1 MHGELHIFPSGPEEC
16 SPADTPYEQRSPS
29 KESSLAPYEENH
41 KAKKAYRNR
50 VRAGISQPHS
60 PVEDP
65 DNDYKKFDVE
75 NMTINH
81 TFLFSEIYKDR
92 TDGPDGGEITA
103 IEAKNTEMD
112 GYSCVEN
119 TSTQDYTALNYV
131 LSRLQMLENIRIK
144 EAKDARDEYFHRFDN
159 AVDNIEVEVEGH
171 NDTAIEMS
179 CTVLGEDSL
188 LPLES
193 ASAFGMNLPLAPA
206 SSFAFPPTST
216 SIYATPIAAS
226 GDPYR
231 FEIELLDDVTASTT
245 ASTVTAASSASADAV
260 SRELKEVH
268 SIVENNVENADI
280 SMLSQVGM
288 IEELDDGKV
297 LGDGDGDG
305 DGDMRQY
312 TSSNGS
318 SSKSTPSKLRK
329 GLRPS
334 LNASSTKTETGIRR
348 KKKDGEENEIDDDD
362 DNDDDDD
369 EEESILSNWSDKETS
384 NPTKIHMS
392 ERNNDN
398 DGDGDGEYDDK
409 QNNNNKSFDSD
420 HQLNQDNGKK
430 SNKEIKS
437 RSSKDSGKQ
446 SGKEYETISEKI
458 RRKKS
463 LTKKKEIQSV
473 YHEIFEKKYD
483 DNEVVSES
491 ISEKIQRNK
500 SIHKKK
506 EIQSVYHEIFEK
518 KFDEVNSEKLLK
530 KKQKTDS
537 FILPVLWKF

>member
-16 SPADTPYEQRSPS
+16 SPADTPYDQRSPS

-50 VRAGISQPHS
+50 VRAGVSQPHS
-60 PVEDP
+60 PVEYP
-65 DNDYKKFDVE
+65 DNDFKKFDVE

-92 TDGPDGGEITA
+92 TDGPDGGEVTA
-103 IEAKNTEMD
+103 VEAKNTEMD
-112 GYSCVEN
+112 EYSGVEN

-144 EAKDARDEYFHRFDN
+144 EAKEARDEYFHRFDN
-159 AVDNIEVEVEGH
+159 AVDNIEVEVDGH

-193 ASAFGMNLPLAPA
+193 ASAFAMNLPLTPA

-216 SIYATPIAAS
+216 STSTSTYATPIIALA
-226 GDPYR
+226 DPYA
-231 FEIELLDDVTASTT
+231 FEVELLDDVTASTT
-245 ASTVTAASSASADAV
+245 ASTVTAASSGNAV
-260 SRELKEVH
+260 SRELNEVH
-268 SIVENNVENADI
+268 SSVENTLEKADI
-280 SMLSQVGM
+280 SMSSQVGM
-288 IEELDDGKV
+288 IEELDEGRV
-297 LGDGDGDG
+297 LGEGEGES
-305 DGDMRQY
+305 DMRQY

-318 SSKSTPSKLRK
+318 SSKSTPSKLIK

-334 LNASSTKTETGIRR
+334 LNVSSTKTETGIRR

-362 DNDDDDD
+362 DDDD
-369 EEESILSNWSDKETS
+369 EEEESIESNWSDKETS
-384 NPTKIHMS
+384 NPTDVHMT
-392 ERNNDN
+392 ERNDNND
-398 DGDGDGEYDDK
+398 DDGEYDDK
-409 QNNNNKSFDSD
+409 QNNNKSFQSD
-420 HQLNQDNGKK
+420 QRFDQNKN
-430 SNKEIKS
+430 SNKEIKAK
-437 RSSKDSGKQ
+437 SSKDSSKQ

-483 DNEVVSES
+483 DNEIVSES

-518 KFDEVNSEKLLK
+518 KFDEVNTEKLLK